1 MELSPSGISEK
12 PLPYVRSCR
21 FIEAYN
27 EIDEMKAHNQ
37 GITNLQFLS
46 NQNILI
52 TGGKDNKL
60 RV

>member
-1 MELSPSGISEK
+1 
-12 PLPYVRSCR
+12 
-21 FIEAYN
+21 
-27 EIDEMKAHNQ
+27 MKAHGQ

-60 RV
+60 RVKEYCEGNKLNEPLVL